1 MANQKIS
8 ELTEATNCTGA
19 ELVSVVQGGTT
30 KKAPL
35 NTRVKAYFDTLY
47 PTIAQVTKTY
57 ITAQATP
64 TRVTS
69 AAPDAIGEY
78 RSYLRAGSS
87 RTYSETNGSPTTAPS
102 STNGYLLY
110 SNAVWAAGD
119 SSGQPSRYEIFIGTN
134 KEPVFEFYRNTGRTG
149 FIDVTPFY
157 AFGGGNY
164 DGGVFYSYDPATGIA
179 SITKAYPSGGTV
191 SAGMDAAGSPIAST
205 IYFDIKC

>member
-8 ELTEATNCTGA
+8 ELTEATDCTGS
-19 ELVSVVQGGTT
+19 ELVAVVQGGTT

-35 NTRVKAYFDTLY
+35 NTRIKAYLGTLY
-47 PTIAQVTKTY
+47 SPVKTY

-69 AAPDAIGEY
+69 GPSSLGNY
-78 RSYLRAGSS
+78 RSYLRNAGA
-87 RTYSETNGSPTTAPS
+87 RTYTETNGTPSTAPS
-102 STNGYLLY
+102 SSNGYLLY
-110 SNAVWAAGD
+110 SNAAWASGD
-119 SSGQPSRYEIFIGTN
+119 SSGQPSRYEIYIGIN
-134 KEPVFEFYRNTGRTG
+134 KEPIFEFYRNTGRTG

-157 AFGGGNY
+157 GFGGGNY